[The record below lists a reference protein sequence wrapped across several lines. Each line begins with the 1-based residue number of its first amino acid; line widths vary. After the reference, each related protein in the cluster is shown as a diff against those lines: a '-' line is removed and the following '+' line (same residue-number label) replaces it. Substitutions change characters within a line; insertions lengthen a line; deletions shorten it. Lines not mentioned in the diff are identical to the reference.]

1 MRQYRTDGS
10 AAVDVYAARESTARS
25 LSKKPKRLPD
35 VPARE
40 KSAQRPRAAISLT
53 AAVGAA
59 AALFLLFLV
68 VFSYVRL
75 YELKSEV
82 GELKQTVVKLNEQSD
97 ALRSEYEAGLDL
109 QQVERRAREL
119 GLHEASPLQKIYVE
133 VAPADTTEVYTPP
146 AERNVFE
153 RVYDAFRY
161 VLSDLKAYF
170 S

>member
-10 AAVDVYAARESTARS
+10 AAVDVYAARENTARS

-40 KSAQRPRAAISLT
+40 KPAQRPRAAISLT
-53 AAVGAA
+53 AVVGAA

-97 ALRSEYEAGLDL
+97 ALRSEYEAKLDL

-119 GLHEASPLQKIYVE
+119 GLHEASRCKRSMSRSRP
-133 VAPADTTEVYTPP
+133 PTPRRSIRP
-146 AERNVFE
+146 RRSATCSSGFTMRFAMFY
-153 RVYDAFRY
+153 RI
-161 VLSDLKAYF
+161 
-170 S
+170 

>member
-40 KSAQRPRAAISLT
+40 KPAQRPRAAISLT
-53 AAVGAA
+53 AVVGAA

-82 GELKQTVVKLNEQSD
+82 GELKQTVVKLNGQSD

>member
-10 AAVDVYAARESTARS
+10 AAVDVYAARENTARS

-40 KSAQRPRAAISLT
+40 KPAQRPRAAISLT
-53 AAVGAA
+53 AVVGAA

-82 GELKQTVVKLNEQSD
+82 GE
-97 ALRSEYEAGLDL
+97 L